1 MEDSAMDTPASA
13 QKRHRSPN
21 YPAFSLKEA
30 IEKIRLVYDKE
41 RRSPTTPEVVAS
53 HLGYSQGIGGPGGRA
68 LSALR
73 QYGLLEDIDGKVRI
87 SDAAYAILHYPEVSP
102 ERIQALGSAIN
113 RPALF
118 RELLAEYGESIPSDA
133 TLKHNLL
140 KRDFNPSVIDDVIQ
154 IFRDTIALDPLKNV
168 DYPSIH
174 VGDYV
179 QWESQGVLHFDK
191 PKRIS
196 KLSDDGQFAFF
207 DGSSTSV
214 PIDQLTKAEA
224 PTEERE
230 DGGKLAIK
238 RPPLKPGM
246 NSDVFTLEEGEVIL
260 QWPSQMSPESY
271 EDFKDWI
278 ELMTRKAKRSVKGKE
293 EPSDE

>member
-1 MEDSAMDTPASA
+1 MDTAASV

-30 IEKIRLVYDKE
+30 IDKIKLVYDKE
-41 RRSPTTPEVVAS
+41 RRSTTTPEVVAS
-53 HLGYSQGIGGPGGRA
+53 HLGYSQGVGGPGGRA

-73 QYGLLEDIDGKVRI
+73 QYGLLDDVDGKVRI
-87 SDAAYAILHYPEVSP
+87 SDAAYAIIHFPEGSL
-102 ERIQALGSAIN
+102 ERIQALNSAIR

-118 RELLAEYGESIPSDA
+118 RELLTEYGESMPSDA

-140 KRDFNPSVIDDVIQ
+140 KRDFNPSVIDDVVK

-168 DYPSIH
+168 EYPAIRT
-174 VGDYV
+174 GDYV
-179 QWESQGVLHFDK
+179 QWESQGILHFDK

-196 KLSDDGQFAFF
+196 QLSDDGQFAFF
-207 DGSSTSV
+207 DGSNTGIPVSELAKADI
-214 PIDQLTKAEA
+214 PI
-224 PTEERE
+224 EEKE
-230 DGGKLAIK
+230 NGGKLETK
-238 RPPLKPGM
+238 RLPPKPGM

-278 ELMTRKAKRSVKGKE
+278 ELMTRKAKRSVKSKE
-293 EPSDE
+293 GASEQS